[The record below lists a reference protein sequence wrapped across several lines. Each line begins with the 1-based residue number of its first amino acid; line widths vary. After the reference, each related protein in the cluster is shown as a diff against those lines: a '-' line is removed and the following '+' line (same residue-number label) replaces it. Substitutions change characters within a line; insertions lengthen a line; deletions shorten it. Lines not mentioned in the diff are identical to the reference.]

1 MSLANLMSARAAVSG
16 CRSNRFRKDVAMKAT
31 ANYKLCVSAAPAQVV
46 AKERRTLF
54 SHTPRRW
61 PVGPAPMPFDRAAPR
76 LTAPLMDAA
85 LVLAPRAPAAAAGHG
100 AGAAR
105 NTPRVLHIDSDDK
118 AALVLS
124 TLLMPEA
131 SVIHVATVAA
141 ARRILATELFSL
153 VVLDPGLSD
162 GDGRVLMPELL
173 TTPLLVYSARLP
185 DARDPVRAFL
195 PKPWTSPRQL
205 WSTISLMLGIAPCVA
220 AGD

>member
-1 MSLANLMSARAAVSG
+1 
-16 CRSNRFRKDVAMKAT
+16 MKAT
-31 ANYKLCVSAAPAQVV
+31 ANYKLCVSAAPAQFV

-61 PVGPAPMPFDRAAPR
+61 PTGPTFIGIDADAPR
-76 LTAPLMDAA
+76 LSAPMMDAA
-85 LVLAPRAPAAAAGHG
+85 LVLTARPRADDHGDG

-105 NTPRVLHIDSDDK
+105 NAPRVLHIDSDEK
-118 AALVLS
+118 TALVLS

-131 SVIHVATVAA
+131 NVTHVATIAE
-141 ARRILATELFSL
+141 ARRVLATQLFSL

-162 GDGRVLMPELL
+162 GDGRALMPELL

-205 WSTISLMLGIAPCVA
+205 WSTISSMLGIAPCVA

>member
-1 MSLANLMSARAAVSG
+1 
-16 CRSNRFRKDVAMKAT
+16 MKAT
-31 ANYKLCVSAAPAQVV
+31 AHYKLCVSAAPAQVV

-61 PVGPAPMPFDRAAPR
+61 PIGPAFIGMDAAAEAPR

-85 LVLAPRAPAAAAGHG
+85 LVLTPRPQAGSAG
-100 AGAAR
+100 ETAGAAR
-105 NTPRVLHIDSDDK
+105 SAPRVLHIDSDEK
-118 AALVLS
+118 TAQVLS

-131 SVIHVATVAA
+131 NVIHVTTIAA
-141 ARRILATELFSL
+141 ARRVLATQLFSL

-162 GDGRVLMPELL
+162 GDGRALLPELL

-205 WSTISLMLGIAPCVA
+205 WSTISSMLGIAPCMA

>member
-1 MSLANLMSARAAVSG
+1 
-16 CRSNRFRKDVAMKAT
+16 MKAT
-31 ANYKLCVSAAPAQVV
+31 ANYKLCVSAAPAYIV
-46 AKERRTLF
+46 ARERRTLF

-61 PVGPAPMPFDRAAPR
+61 PVGASFAGADAGAPR
-76 LTAPLMDAA
+76 LTAPMMDAA
-85 LVLAPRAPAAAAGHG
+85 LVLSPQPQSDCGDTG
-100 AGAAR
+100 GAR
-105 NTPRVLHIDSDDK
+105 NAPRVLHIDSDEK
-118 AALVLS
+118 TAQVLS

-131 SVIHVATVAA
+131 KVTHVTTIAD
-141 ARRILATELFSL
+141 ARRVLAGELFSL

-162 GDGRVLMPELL
+162 GDGRALMPELL

-205 WSTISLMLGIAPCVA
+205 WSTISSMLGIAQCMT

>member
-1 MSLANLMSARAAVSG
+1 
-16 CRSNRFRKDVAMKAT
+16 MKAT
-31 ANYKLCVSAAPAQVV
+31 AHYKLCVSAAPAQIV

-61 PVGPAPMPFDRAAPR
+61 PVGAAFSGGAADAPR
-76 LTAPLMDAA
+76 LTAPMMDAA
-85 LVLAPRAPAAAAGHG
+85 LVLATRAQAAEAGQG
-100 AGAAR
+100 AGGAR
-105 NTPRVLHIDSDDK
+105 PTPRVLHIDSDEK
-118 AALVLS
+118 TAQVLS

-131 SVIHVATVAA
+131 NVTHVATIAE
-141 ARRILATELFSL
+141 ARRVLASELFSL

-162 GDGRVLMPELL
+162 GDGRALMPELL
-173 TTPLLVYSARLP
+173 TTPLLVYSARMP

-205 WSTISLMLGIAPCVA
+205 WSTISSMLGIAQCMT

>member
-1 MSLANLMSARAAVSG
+1 
-16 CRSNRFRKDVAMKAT
+16 MKAT
-31 ANYKLCVSAAPAQVV
+31 ANYKLCVSTAPAHFV

-61 PVGPAPMPFDRAAPR
+61 PVGAVASAADADVLRLSARLLDDAAPVPAPRPQ
-76 LTAPLMDAA
+76 T
-85 LVLAPRAPAAAAGHG
+85 G
-100 AGAAR
+100 ASGGGTGGVR
-105 NTPRVLHIDSDDK
+105 NAPRVLHIDSDEK
-118 AALVLS
+118 TALILS

-131 SVIHVATVAA
+131 SVVHVATIAA
-141 ARRILATELFSL
+141 ARRVLAKELFSL

-162 GDGRVLMPELL
+162 GDGRTLMPELL

-205 WSTISLMLGIAPCVA
+205 WSTISAMLGITPCVA

>member
-1 MSLANLMSARAAVSG
+1 
-16 CRSNRFRKDVAMKAT
+16 MKAT
-31 ANYKLCVSAAPAQVV
+31 ANYKLCVSAAPAHIV

-61 PVGPAPMPFDRAAPR
+61 PVGAAFIGADAEAPR

-85 LVLAPRAPAAAAGHG
+85 LVLEPRSQAEPGQSAGG
-100 AGAAR
+100 ARG
-105 NTPRVLHIDSDDK
+105 TPRVLHIDSDEK
-118 AALVLS
+118 TAQVLA

-131 SVIHVATVAA
+131 NVTHVATIAD
-141 ARRILATELFSL
+141 ARRALGTGLFSL

-205 WSTISLMLGIAPCVA
+205 WSTISSMLGIAPSIA

>member
-1 MSLANLMSARAAVSG
+1 
-16 CRSNRFRKDVAMKAT
+16 MKAT
-31 ANYKLCVSAAPAQVV
+31 ANYKLCISDAGPQVV

-54 SHTPRRW
+54 SHTPRRRE
-61 PVGPAPMPFDRAAPR
+61 VGFAFIPLDAEAPR

-85 LVLAPRAPAAAAGHG
+85 LVLGSRADAGPG
-100 AGAAR
+100 DR
-105 NTPRVLHIDSDDK
+105 ESVVRSVPRVLHIDSDEK
-118 AALVLS
+118 TALVLA
-124 TLLMPEA
+124 TLLQPEA
-131 SVIHVATVAA
+131 CVTHVATIAE
-141 ARRILATELFSL
+141 ARHLLGTQLYSL

-162 GDGRVLMPELL
+162 GDGRALLPELL

-205 WSTISLMLGIAPCVA
+205 WSTISTMLGIAPGMT

>member
-1 MSLANLMSARAAVSG
+1 
-16 CRSNRFRKDVAMKAT
+16 MKAT
-31 ANYKLCVSAAPAQVV
+31 AHYKLCVSAAPAQVV

-61 PVGPAPMPFDRAAPR
+61 PIGPAFMACDADADAPR
-76 LTAPLMDAA
+76 LTAPMMDAA
-85 LVLAPRAPAAAAGHG
+85 LVLAPRAQAGDAG
-100 AGAAR
+100 DTGAAP
-105 NTPRVLHIDSDDK
+105 NAPRVLHIDSDEK
-118 AALVLS
+118 TALVLS

-131 SVIHVATVAA
+131 HVTHVRTLAE
-141 ARRILATELFSL
+141 ARRALAGELFSL

-162 GDGRVLMPELL
+162 GDGRTLMPELL

-205 WSTISLMLGIAPCVA
+205 WSTISAMLGIAPGMT